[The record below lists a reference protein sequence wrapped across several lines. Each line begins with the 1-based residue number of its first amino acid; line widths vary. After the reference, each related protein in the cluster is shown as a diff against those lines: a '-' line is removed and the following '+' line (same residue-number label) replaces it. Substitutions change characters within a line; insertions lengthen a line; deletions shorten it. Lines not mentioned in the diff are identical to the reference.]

1 MSADKKENA
10 QPNNLIRKNKQEEV
24 KLLRML
30 GHELVLTLKSLRT
43 AHVRAA
49 LIFGY
54 FFSLVFFS
62 SSGFFSTFFFLRNDN

>member
-1 MSADKKENA
+1 MSANKKENA
-10 QPNNLIRKNKQEEV
+10 QPNNLIRKNKEV

-30 GHELVLTLKSLRT
+30 SHELVLTLKSLRT

-54 FFSLVFFS
+54 FFSSVFFS